1 MNGGVMGDI
10 GNKHKKMQLFEKIC
24 AVYGEEIKRFI
35 YALTRNDPFASEE
48 IFQNAMVGALKDLY
62 YLRDSS
68 KMKAWILAIAKAES
82 KRYYAEKQKKNN
94 YEYYM
99 FLETDLNQNA
109 HMYDFTKSIEDRDY
123 IKALIE
129 CLKGA
134 EKQLCI
140 LYYYYGL
147 TFKEIASIL
156 GLNYN
161 TIRSLHFR
169 GIAKLRKKLVEFGR
183 S

>member
-1 MNGGVMGDI
+1 MG
-10 GNKHKKMQLFEKIC
+10 GNK
-24 AVYGEEIKRFI
+24 RF

-109 HMYDFTKSIEDRDY
+109 HMYDFTKSIEDR
-123 IKALIE
+123 
-129 CLKGA
+129 
-134 EKQLCI
+134 
-140 LYYYYGL
+140 
-147 TFKEIASIL
+147 T
-156 GLNYN
+156 
-161 TIRSLHFR
+161 
-169 GIAKLRKKLVEFGR
+169 IAKP
-183 S
+183 